1 MTDLPEPTIIVDMDM
16 MENQVYDSGDLAKY
30 GRAEYLR
37 AIENAAKFFELNDTN
52 MFWGSQAAAHIRELG
67 SKT

>member
-1 MTDLPEPTIIVDMDM
+1 MTELPEPTIIVDMDM

-37 AIENAAKFFELNDTN
+37 AIEQCLEIANKYN
-52 MFWGSQAAAHIRELG
+52 WGQAPAMIIGAIRALG